1 MNHPPTYVRTFSL
14 HTVRENCHFLDHPP
28 TPMSLRNIKMAPYK
42 FTFHLLQANPLE
54 DLEDA
59 IELESRQSRNGRM
72 SKSCAGSPDA
82 YVKSKTVTAFMHTEL
97 HYKERSFHRHETREQ
112 TLRKFRH
119 ALSTPNLADNPLS
132 LEKDFNLITE
142 VHMKRNDFMLKV
154 ITS

>member
-1 MNHPPTYVRTFSL
+1 MITMNHV
-14 HTVRENCHFLDHPP
+14 NCVF
-28 TPMSLRNIKMAPYK
+28 IYK
-42 FTFHLLQANPLE
+42 FNFHLLQANPLE

-59 IELESRQSRNGRM
+59 IELESRKSRNGRI
-72 SKSCAGSPDA
+72 SKSCSGSPDG
-82 YVKSKTVTAFMHTEL
+82 YMKSKTVTAFMHTEL

-112 TLRKFRH
+112 TLKKFRH
-119 ALSTPNLADNPLS
+119 ALSTPDLANNPLS